1 MANITKVPNGP
12 LIKKKGPFK
21 GSTLKSGG
29 TVKKAQGGAAM
40 TKRDSTMADI
50 KEQTRLRQNLTDF
63 RKKVG
68 SKPLTPELIREKDS
82 LKGLLSD
89 YSTKKRV
96 KGTGLS
102 ADQLAK
108 NDQKLKEKMAKKAD
122 AVDEGSQ
129 KCGPNFKSTSCPI
142 SKAASKE
149 SKSDWKKKRNG
160 GPVVKKAQK
169 GGTYYASSKG
179 RVGRLS
185 SSNVVDNIYSTQN
198 ESMDTTGYAKG
209 KKEFIKTKRTT
220 LEKPSLVRVKREDVP
235 KVISEF
241 KKGSTQKM
249 DLRTPNQKK
258 KSKMKTGGM
267 IKRADGSMSRRGL
280 WDNIRAN
287 KGSGK
292 KPTAAM
298 LKQEKK
304 IKAKTKK

>member
-21 GSTLKSGG
+21 GSGLKSGG
-29 TVKKAQGGAAM
+29 TVKKAQGGVAM
-40 TKRDSTMADI
+40 TKRDSTIADI

-68 SKPLTPELIREKDS
+68 SKPLTSAQIREKDS

-96 KGTGLS
+96 KATGIS
-102 ADQLAK
+102 AEQLAK
-108 NDQKLKEKMAKKAD
+108 NDQKLQEKMAKKAD

-142 SKAASKE
+142 SKAAAKE

-160 GPVVKKAQK
+160 GPVVKKAQS
-169 GGTYYASSKG
+169 GTKEYLTQEGNTYTSTKKVNTANGPRYYQGKSPSMSFAMRLASDKSRKINDSIPKAK
-179 RVGRLS
+179 LS
-185 SSNVVDNIYSTQN
+185 TR
-198 ESMDTTGYAKG
+198 A
-209 KKEFIKTKRTT
+209 
-220 LEKPSLVRVKREDVP
+220 LEML
-235 KVISEF
+235 
-241 KKGSTQKM
+241 
-249 DLRTPNQKK
+249 NQKNGGKVK
-258 KSKMKTGGM
+258 KAKAGAM

-280 WDNIRAN
+280 WDNLRAN

>member
-29 TVKKAQGGAAM
+29 KVKKAQGGAAM

-108 NDQKLKEKMAKKAD
+108 NDQKLQEKMARKDD
-122 AVDEGSQ
+122 AVDESSQ
-129 KCGPNFKSTSCPI
+129 KCGPNFKSTRCGI
-142 SKAASKE
+142 SKAGAKE

-160 GPVVKKAQK
+160 GPIKKAK
-169 GGTYYASSKG
+169 AGA
-179 RVGRLS
+179 
-185 SSNVVDNIYSTQN
+185 
-198 ESMDTTGYAKG
+198 
-209 KKEFIKTKRTT
+209 
-220 LEKPSLVRVKREDVP
+220 
-235 KVISEF
+235 
-241 KKGSTQKM
+241 
-249 DLRTPNQKK
+249 
-258 KSKMKTGGM
+258 M

-280 WDNIRAN
+280 WDNLRAN